1 MLKKFFSYFKPHKKL
16 FVLDLICSFLI
27 ALCNLFYPFITRVII
42 NDFVPNKLLTLILVW
57 GGVLLAVYAVKA
69 ILNYIVGY
77 YGHVLGVRIQAD
89 MRRQL
94 FRHIQTLP
102 FSYFDE
108 NKTGTIMSRIVNDLF
123 EVSEL
128 CHHGPEDTLMSVI
141 SIIGAVIMLA
151 IINLWLALIVL
162 VFVPFMVLF
171 AVKMRKKMLDA
182 FEKSR
187 EKIAEVNASIE
198 SSVSGIRVSKSYTA
212 TKKENEKFDKS
223 NKEFKIARSGAYKNM
238 GFFHSGMTLFNDLM
252 YLIAIIGGGVMF
264 YFQIVDI
271 GDYAAFILY
280 ISMLLTPIRTL
291 IVLFEQITDGT
302 AGFKRFQAILQI
314 SPEIEPE
321 NPVEVD
327 KLTGDIT
334 FHNVDFAYKDKEL
347 RENHVLENLSFTI
360 KEGKTVALVGSS
372 GGGKTTICHLIPRF
386 YELDGGKITIGGIDI
401 CQVKRETLRKSIG
414 TVAQDVFLYG
424 GTIKENIAYGNLDAT
439 DEEIEN
445 AAKLANI
452 HEFVLSLPD
461 GYNSEVGERGVKLSG
476 GQKQRISIA
485 RAFLKNPPIL
495 ILDEATSALDNVTEM
510 QIQASLDKLSK
521 GRTTLVVAHRLSTV
535 KNADEIIVISE
546 GKIKERGTHEQLL
559 QAGGEYAQLYL
570 KSFQGNN

>member
-238 GFFHSGMTLFNDLM
+238 GVFHSGMTLFNDLM

-321 NPVEVD
+321 NPVEVE

-360 KEGKTVALVGSS
+360 AEGKTVALVGSS

>member
-16 FVLDLICSFLI
+16 FVVDLISSFLI

-42 NDFVPNKLLTLILVW
+42 NDFVPNKLLTLIFVW
-57 GGVLLAVYAVKA
+57 GGVLLAVYVLKAV
-69 ILNYIVGY
+69 LNYIVGY

-89 MRRQL
+89 MREQL
-94 FRHIQTLP
+94 FRHIETLP

-108 NKTGTIMSRIVNDLF
+108 NKTGSIMSRIVNDLF

-128 CHHGPEDTLMSVI
+128 CHHGPEDTLMSLI
-141 SIIGAVIMLA
+141 SIIGAVAMLA
-151 IINLWLALIVL
+151 VINLWLALIVM
-162 VFVPFMVLF
+162 VFVPIMIIF
-171 AVKMRKKMLDA
+171 AVKMRKKMLAA
-182 FEKSR
+182 FETSR

-198 SSVSGIRVSKSYTA
+198 SSVSGIRVSKAYTA
-212 TKKENEKFDKS
+212 EKKENEKFDKS
-223 NKEFKIARSGAYKNM
+223 NREFKLARSAAYKNM
-238 GFFHSGMTLFNDLM
+238 GLFHSGMGFFNDLM
-252 YLIAIIGGGVMF
+252 YLIAIIGGGVLF
-264 YFQIVDI
+264 YFGIVDI

-291 IVLFEQITDGT
+291 VSLFEQITDGT
-302 AGFKRFQAILQI
+302 AGFKRFQAIL
-314 SPEIEPE
+314 EIPSETEPE
-321 NPVEVD
+321 NPVNVS
-327 KLTGDIT
+327 LLSGDIT
-334 FHNVDFAYKDKEL
+334 FENVNFAYKDKEN

-386 YELDGGKITIGGIDI
+386 YELDGGKITIGGTDI
-401 CQVKRETLRKSIG
+401 RSVKREVLRKSIG
-414 TVAQDVFLYG
+414 TVAQDVFLYC
-424 GTIKENIAYGNLDAT
+424 GTIKENIAYGNQDASD
-439 DEEIEN
+439 DEIIN

-452 HEFVLSLPD
+452 HEFITALPD
-461 GYNSEVGERGVKLSG
+461 GYDSEVGERGVKLSG

-510 QIQASLDKLSK
+510 QIQSSLEKLSE
-521 GRTTLVVAHRLSTV
+521 GRTTVVVAHRLTTI
-535 KNADEIIVISE
+535 KNADEIIVISD

-559 QAGGEYAQLYL
+559 EQGGEYAELYL
-570 KSFQGNN
+570 QSFQRIN